1 MIFENII
8 ANPPYNSDNSI
19 SPIYQNFI
27 EKFSKS
33 SKNQSWIVPASFLYA
48 PNWGVA
54 KKMRLNLTEMGLYGI
69 KVNPLDTFTASVYTA
84 TLFADGKK
92 HSKIKYYSDNESL
105 EVDTL
110 RFLSR
115 GLYNSFDK
123 DLWDIIDKLSKR
135 KCFVGEKFKDGVP
148 NVKIGTYD
156 INRDMNGN
164 KFGSVGLK
172 KPDWNHNNAHKFYK
186 LWEGDD
192 LEEGERLLPI
202 IKTFWNTDIMQIV
215 LMLTKGSYGWS
226 ASHFTNCP
234 WAPYDREWDNESLM
248 DYFELTEKEK
258 KVIRKYHGK
267 INVIN

>member
-1 MIFENII
+1 MRFNTILS
-8 ANPPYNSDNSI
+8 NPPYNSDNSI

-33 SKNQSWIVPASFLYA
+33 SKSQSWIVPASFLYA
-48 PNWGVA
+48 KTWGVS
-54 KKMRLNLTEMGLYGI
+54 KKIRSNLTEMGLYGI
-69 KVNPLDTFTASVYTA
+69 KVNPSDTFTASVFTV
-84 TLFADGKK
+84 TLFADGNK
-92 HSKIKYYSDNESL
+92 HSKIKYYSENESL

-110 RFLSR
+110 RFLSS
-115 GLYNSFDK
+115 GLYNSFDN
-123 DLWDIIDKLSKR
+123 DLWGIVDKLSKR
-135 KCFVGEKFKDGVP
+135 KCFVGVKFKDGVQ

-156 INRDMNGN
+156 INRDMNTN
-164 KFGSVGLK
+164 KFGNVGLK
-172 KPDWNHNNAHKFYK
+172 KPDWNHNNAHKFFK

-226 ASHFTNCP
+226 ASHFTYCP